1 MQKKFFVFITLIIL
15 LINISYFKLVLGTTF
30 IVLLESSLY
39 IISLPFLIHLSFKH
53 SGKNEWMYIFVM
65 SAGLIFHSI
74 INEIQELNLRDSFQW
89 IFLVVLIILSHRN
102 KSPQIILKILLL
114 FFIVHCTLAIIEN
127 KTKTNF
133 LNFRFVEGYSVY
145 TDSKDFRAFGL
156 MEHPLQS
163 ANVTLIIMSF
173 IMISKEIKW
182 KLKIILLTIGTLA
195 ILSFNARI
203 AIIICFC
210 LLIYRYIL
218 YNLKPIYIICL
229 GVIIYTL
236 FISDISL
243 FLQQNNNIFGRL
255 AEKNNLTDSSS
266 LARIMSYV
274 YFWDAGWNIQDILI
288 GGRIIYMPGTNY
300 SLENGILLTIS
311 WWGWIVGLAK
321 VILELIISY
330 KCLNKYNTKDKWM
343 IMIACWGTAFANNN
357 SLYTF
362 VFAFFIISFIGFDSL
377 TNLKNNKSFYY
388 LKNFK

>member
-1 MQKKFFVFITLIIL
+1 MQKKIFVFITLIIL

-53 SGKNEWMYIFVM
+53 SKKFEWMYIFVM
-65 SAGLIFHSI
+65 LAGLIFHSI

-133 LNFRFVEGYSVY
+133 LNFRFVEGFSVY

-182 KLKIILLTIGTLA
+182 KLKVILLTIGTLA
-195 ILSFNARI
+195 ILSFNARF

-243 FLQQNNNIFGRL
+243 FLQQYNNIFGRI
-255 AEKNNLTDSSS
+255 AEKNNLSDSSS

-311 WWGWIVGLAK
+311 WWGWVVGLAK

-330 KCLNKYNTKDKWM
+330 KCLNKYKNKEKWM

-357 SLYTF
+357 SMYTF
-362 VFAFFIISFIGFDSL
+362 VFAFFIISFISFDSL
-377 TNLKNNKSFYY
+377 TNLKNKSFYY
-388 LKNFK
+388 LKNFI

>member
-1 MQKKFFVFITLIIL
+1 VQKKFFVFITLIIL